1 MNKDG
6 VTINELSK
14 MANVTVRTIRFYTD
28 EGVLDEPAGRD
39 RYARYTR
46 RHYLQLNA
54 ARTLKERYLPLR
66 VIRDQMAS
74 LSEGELERLAG
85 PVPPH
90 IEERFNDVESV
101 EEATNP
107 HIVAAQQL
115 SPVVTLSYHRRASA
129 PSEPDFEVASHN
141 DATYD
146 FLSTASVQEPKH
158 KPTYTVPRD
167 MRVMRQAPSYAPAAP
182 ASAVPAIGDVWH
194 RIVISPSMELHVRG
208 DGMEEAGGIRRM
220 LASLRRR

>member
-74 LSEGELERLAG
+74 LSEAELERLAG
-85 PVPPH
+85 PVPAH
-90 IEERFNDVESV
+90 IEDRFNEVESIT
-101 EEATNP
+101 ES
-107 HIVAAQQL
+107 HIVAAQQMT
-115 SPVVTLSYHRRASA
+115 SMVAMSHVRMAFP
-129 PSEPDFEVASHN
+129 PSETEYS
-141 DATYD
+141 ATPLNETKYE
-146 FLSTASVQEPKH
+146 FLSTAPALEEKS
-158 KPTYTVPRD
+158 KPSYAVPRD
-167 MRVMRQAPSYAPAAP
+167 LRVMRQPQAYTP
-182 ASAVPAIGDVWH
+182 ASQSTPATSDVWH
-194 RIVISPSMELHVRG
+194 RIVISPSMELHVRE
-208 DGMEEAGGIRRM
+208 DGMQEAGEIRRI
-220 LASLRRR
+220 LASLRKR

>member
-1 MNKDG
+1 MNKEG

-74 LSEGELERLAG
+74 LSETELERLAG
-85 PVPPH
+85 PVPAH
-90 IEERFNDVESV
+90 IEDRFNDVESIA
-101 EEATNP
+101 ES

-115 SPVVTLSYHRRASA
+115 TSMVAMSHVRKAFSPSETEYSA
-129 PSEPDFEVASHN
+129 PPLNETKF
-141 DATYD
+141 D
-146 FLSTASVQEPKH
+146 FLSNATVHEEKS
-158 KPTYTVPRD
+158 KPSYAVPRD
-167 MRVMRQAPSYAPAAP
+167 LRVMRQPQ
-182 ASAVPAIGDVWH
+182 SATPTPQSGSATGDVWH
-194 RIVISPSMELHVRG
+194 RIVISPSMELHVRE
-208 DGMEEAGGIRRM
+208 DGMQEAGEIRRI
-220 LASLRRR
+220 LASLRKR

>member
-54 ARTLKERYLPLR
+54 ARTLKERFLPLR

-74 LSEGELERLAG
+74 MSESDLERLAG
-85 PVPPH
+85 PIPTP
-90 IEERFNDVESV
+90 IEARFNEAEGIES
-101 EEATNP
+101 ATAA
-107 HIVAAQQL
+107 HIIAAQQI
-115 SPVVTLSYHRRASA
+115 AS
-129 PSEPDFEVASHN
+129 VASMPHHVRSFAPLDN
-141 DATYD
+141 DLSAKSLNESEFD
-146 FLSTASVQEPKH
+146 FLSETVHEEPI
-158 KPTYTVPRD
+158 KPKFTMQSDRGLVRHN
-167 MRVMRQAPSYAPAAP
+167 QPAQP
-182 ASAVPAIGDVWH
+182 VNAIGDVWH
-194 RIVISPSMELHVRG
+194 RIVISPSMELHVRE
-208 DGMEEAGGIRRM
+208 DGMQEAGEIRRI
-220 LASLRRR
+220 LASLRKR